1 MAEFIFKNMVAKRGL
16 DKEFY
21 IRSAATSSE
30 EIGNGIYPPAAYE
43 LGRNNIPIDKEK
55 RATRITRDDYLEY
68 DMIIVM
74 EQYNIRNL
82 RDIAGFDPE
91 NKIWKLLDFNFKN
104 LHNSVLLCYLCAF
117 ALPEVV
123 LGHNRLSAVRH
134 VVVILVVADAQ
145 EGTADVI
152 SIATNVSSSVKG
164 ESLKDTARNIE
175 ALMADMIIVEHTIPK
190 VI

>member
-1 MAEFIFKNMVAKRGL
+1 MKKILFVCHGNICRSPMAEFIFKNMVAKRGL

-82 RDIAGFDPE
+82 RDVAGFDPD

-104 LHNSVLLCYLCAF
+104 LQDVAQCAGGDISDPWYHGNFSKTYNEIVCGCEGLLKYLGY
-117 ALPEVV
+117 E
-123 LGHNRLSAVRH
+123 
-134 VVVILVVADAQ
+134 
-145 EGTADVI
+145 
-152 SIATNVSSSVKG
+152 
-164 ESLKDTARNIE
+164 
-175 ALMADMIIVEHTIPK
+175 
-190 VI
+190 